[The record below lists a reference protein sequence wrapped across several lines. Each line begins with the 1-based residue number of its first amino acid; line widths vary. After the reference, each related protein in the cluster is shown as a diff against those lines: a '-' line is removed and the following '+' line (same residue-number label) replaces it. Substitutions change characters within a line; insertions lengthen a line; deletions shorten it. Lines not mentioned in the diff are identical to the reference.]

1 MRPGGGSLAKV
12 FPEAGELGR
21 EQRRASA
28 PAPTPTP
35 GCPPGDWSFGGE
47 TGELG
52 EAASR
57 CSAPRDT
64 STRAGD
70 PQLLCW
76 ARAHFSHLRVALALG
91 LWVWPPG
98 ASTFL
103 CPQHLKEEAVVLRV
117 WGPGPKANV

>member
-1 MRPGGGSLAKV
+1 MAKV

-21 EQRRASA
+21 EQRRAGA

-35 GCPPGDWSFGGE
+35 YSWLPSWGLELWWGDWGAGG
-47 TGELG
+47 GSLQVLSPLG
-52 EAASR
+52 HR
-57 CSAPRDT
+57 YQGRRP
-64 STRAGD
+64 
-70 PQLLCW
+70 P

-103 CPQHLKEEAVVLRV
+103 CPLHLKEEAVVLMYGAQAPR
-117 WGPGPKANV
+117 PMSRL